1 MVDSVERANMT
12 HNWVNYMR
20 EIIENDI
27 ECIIYNA
34 KEGNLEE
41 TKRQILVCIGKILA
55 QKYDNYAYEKN
66 YVYIFPRILLE
77 STVVINEFDKNK
89 TSEEYDEYKKYCRKV
104 LYIIV
109 ELIEI
114 SYYKG
119 TDYKAFIQESLNKK
133 NISVNEEQIKAL
145 VLNFKKYVSKTK
157 EVNGVVWNDLQ
168 AYRRKHEWLKDK
180 NKNGGEQYYP
190 PFSLLNQAVMEFEFY
205 TRKLNE
211 SSNFDQDFL
220 KKFQSISHDIWE
232 KYGKGIIEEKEI
244 NGYSKLIKKPLEQL
258 TEEEFDYMRKVLKV
272 RLNYIRENT
281 PEGTSFLAEWHI
293 WKDIR
298 LSELILNEEFP
309 DLGVGYFQMIG
320 QVLTAISL
328 NEELEN
334 NDVLWEALIQ
344 LVDTINNQ
352 VEETECIAKFVS
364 RLGNDCFTRRS
375 PIRRFSETACIE
387 SLKKLTE
394 SLNQTDKEF
403 TDFVEICLNALC
415 IKHGVKVSRKLES
428 KRLNLG

>member
-168 AYRRKHEWLKDK
+168 AYRDRK
-180 NKNGGEQYYP
+180 
-190 PFSLLNQAVMEFEFY
+190 SV
-205 TRKLNE
+205 
-211 SSNFDQDFL
+211 
-220 KKFQSISHDIWE
+220 
-232 KYGKGIIEEKEI
+232 
-244 NGYSKLIKKPLEQL
+244 
-258 TEEEFDYMRKVLKV
+258 V
-272 RLNYIRENT
+272 
-281 PEGTSFLAEWHI
+281 
-293 WKDIR
+293 
-298 LSELILNEEFP
+298 
-309 DLGVGYFQMIG
+309 
-320 QVLTAISL
+320 
-328 NEELEN
+328 
-334 NDVLWEALIQ
+334 
-344 LVDTINNQ
+344 
-352 VEETECIAKFVS
+352 
-364 RLGNDCFTRRS
+364 
-375 PIRRFSETACIE
+375 
-387 SLKKLTE
+387 
-394 SLNQTDKEF
+394 
-403 TDFVEICLNALC
+403 
-415 IKHGVKVSRKLES
+415 
-428 KRLNLG
+428 